1 MNYILDTNICV
12 QILKEK
18 SFSLLKH
25 TKNKA
30 VSSIYLSTITE
41 LELWYGVW
49 NSSKTQENEKTL
61 KLFLENFPKLPFS
74 SQSANICGQLKAHH
88 RKNGK
93 TIGHNDLMIASQ
105 ALELDAVLVTANMKE
120 FKMIKDLRIENWL
133 HATS

>member
-25 TKNKA
+25 TKNRA
-30 VSSIYLSTITE
+30 VSNIYLSTITE

-49 NSSKTQENEKTL
+49 NSSKIQENEKIL
-61 KLFLENFPKLPFS
+61 KLFLENFPKLPFT
-74 SQSANICGQLKAHH
+74 SQAAIICGHLKAHH

-93 TIGHNDLMIASQ
+93 AIGHNDLMIASQ
-105 ALELDAVLVTANMKE
+105 ALELDAILVTANTKE

-133 HATS
+133 RNT